1 MIFSIFCGILLT
13 FFFFIRP
20 RKISQFDAV
29 LWCFGRIAALKGC
42 FLGIMSKSRTRI
54 KGRQYESVGKPAEG
68 SLLMGRCLVCELWL
82 LPQDQELSALNK
94 GMQEL
99 HRLNMA
105 LEDKVPPTSSLPVM
119 QAGWG
124 GSLPKIFRGFFW
136 RGGGTDHL
144 SGCRTGGRERSAAC
158 AGHGSGW
165 PVHHVR
171 PSHISSANAFAGQS
185 H

>member
-1 MIFSIFCGILLT
+1 
-13 FFFFIRP
+13 
-20 RKISQFDAV
+20 
-29 LWCFGRIAALKGC
+29 
-42 FLGIMSKSRTRI
+42 MSKSRTRI

-105 LEDKVPPTSSLPVM
+105 LEDKVPPTSSLSVM

-124 GSLPKIFRGFFW
+124 GSLPKIFRGFL
-136 RGGGTDHL
+136 GGV
-144 SGCRTGGRERSAAC
+144 AA
-158 AGHGSGW
+158 
-165 PVHHVR
+165 R
-171 PSHISSANAFAGQS
+171 IISQVAALEAENAQLRALAMARDGPCTT
-185 H
+185 